1 MNKIPE
7 AVMRR
12 LPRYYRHL
20 SGLESNNII
29 RVSSKQLGESLLMT
43 ASQIRHDLN
52 FFGGFGQQGYG
63 YNVSE
68 LKDKLVHILGSISKE
83 KLLSWEPET

>member
-20 SGLESNNII
+20 SSLENNGII

-52 FFGGFGQQGYG
+52 FFRRLRPAGIRLQR
-63 YNVSE
+63 
-68 LKDKLVHILGSISKE
+68 IRA
-83 KLLSWEPET
+83 